1 MQIHEGPLKMASE
14 LKWNIAMS
22 FLEMAIQFQE
32 ETEQY
37 MRAKLNWNK
46 KISVGLYRAAAM
58 ISQEKQKQSKSR
70 GEGGSNIKLKAKQN
84 GSMQTQADEITRE
97 KYKC

>member
-37 MRAKLNWNK
+37 MQAKLNWSE
-46 KISVGLYRAAAM
+46 KISVLLYHAAAM
-58 ISQEKQKQSKSR
+58 MSEEKQKQSKS
-70 GEGGSNIKLKAKQN
+70 GGGGA
-84 GSMQTQADEITRE
+84 
-97 KYKC
+97 

>member
-58 ISQEKQKQSKSR
+58 ISQEKQKQSKAR

>member
-70 GEGGSNIKLKAKQN
+70 GEGGSNIKLEAKQN
-84 GSMQTQADEITRE
+84 GSMQTRADEITRE

>member
-1 MQIHEGPLKMASE
+1 MASE

-37 MRAKLNWNK
+37 MQAKFNWSE
-46 KISVGLYRAAAM
+46 KISVLLYHAAAM
-58 ISQEKQKQSKSR
+58 ISEDKQKQSKSGG
-70 GEGGSNIKLKAKQN
+70 GEP
-84 GSMQTQADEITRE
+84 
-97 KYKC
+97 